1 MDRQQPRQRAL
12 HRNDDIVLEAFMLK
26 IEVESNGAGRHIR
39 LIGRVR
45 AENIEDL
52 SSQIAMSDERTTL
65 DLREVTIVDLAAV
78 RFLLSCEKNGLELL
92 NCSLYI
98 REWMAREQSADGS

>member
-1 MDRQQPRQRAL
+1 
-12 HRNDDIVLEAFMLK
+12 MLK
-26 IEVESNGAGRHIR
+26 IEVESNGADRRIR

-45 AENIEDL
+45 AENIDEL
-52 SSQIAMSDERTTL
+52 SSQLAADDEYTTI

-78 RFLLSCEKNGLELL
+78 RFLLSCEKNGRELL

-98 REWMAREQSADGS
+98 REWIVREQSVQGK

>member
-1 MDRQQPRQRAL
+1 
-12 HRNDDIVLEAFMLK
+12 MLK
-26 IEVESNGAGRHIR
+26 IEVESNGAGHHIR

-45 AENIEDL
+45 AANIDEL
-52 SSQIAMSDERTTL
+52 SKQLAADDKDTTI

-78 RFLLSCEKNGLELL
+78 RFLLSCEKNGLQLL

-98 REWMAREQSADGS
+98 REWIVREQSQET